1 MAGQAMSQKL
11 TEEDGVPLPLSGA
24 NLKELPHRLLTS
36 KQEETLWLSW
46 MRGVSRLLPSQPRK
60 TTQ

>member
-24 NLKELPHRLLTS
+24 NLKELPHRRLTS

-46 MRGVSRLLPSQPRK
+46 MRRASR
-60 TTQ
+60 